1 MGKNQFPKTDPFLP
15 ESKDWQQA
23 VCLVMQSRASSPSL
37 MFSRITILL
46 FWYVVPLSE
55 NQTSPAP
62 WKKEIHLQDLHKNQF
77 FGRGLSSGY
86 VFGVILIRKATTEPL
101 AISDKKKNNTKKH
114 FTAKHY
120 DSSGGLYSIEL
131 NCLAG

>member
-1 MGKNQFPKTDPFLP
+1 MGKNQFPKTDPF
-15 ESKDWQQA
+15 SDRQQA
-23 VCLVMQSRASSPSL
+23 VWLVLQSRASPLSL
-37 MFSRITILL
+37 MFSRVTILL

-55 NQTSPAP
+55 NQTSVPAP
-62 WKKEIHLQDLHKNQF
+62 GKKEIHPQDLHKNQF
-77 FGRGLSSGY
+77 FGWGLSSGY

-101 AISDKKKNNTKKH
+101 AVSDKKKNNTKKH
-114 FTAKHY
+114 FIAKHY